1 MAERDRPQPHQLQVH
16 PQQHSKSLIGQRG
29 AAAGGPSASKVLAV
43 LAMLP
48 LGGTFLAL
56 AGVTLTGTI
65 IGLCVT
71 TPLFIIFSPVIV
83 PAAIVLALAVTGFL
97 TSGAFGLTALSSL
110 SWVLSILRQKTGS
123 VPEMADQAKKR
134 VAGIADYVG
143 QKTKE
148 VGQDIQSKVHEAG
161 GKTGRT

>member
-16 PQQHSKSLIGQRG
+16 PQLHGKSLMGQRG
-29 AAAGGPSASKVLAV
+29 AAGGGPSASKVLAV

-123 VPEMADQAKKR
+123 VADQAKKR
-134 VAGIADYVG
+134 VAGMADYVG